1 MRKSHIVF
9 LEEEDLN
16 LARMLGL
23 TNLSEYVRDCISYFV
38 SGCDRELTPSE
49 IRELSKKIALE
60 KRVAAQ
66 KQQKITGQMEEVRAQ
81 IEAARQK
88 RLDSISVAV
97 KFEVDRIGSERFAKY
112 MEDTFGDFSTI
123 QDDIIQV
130 VSKTSGYPVDLA
142 DVIAAFRSVKA

>member
-60 KRVAAQ
+60 KRAAAQ